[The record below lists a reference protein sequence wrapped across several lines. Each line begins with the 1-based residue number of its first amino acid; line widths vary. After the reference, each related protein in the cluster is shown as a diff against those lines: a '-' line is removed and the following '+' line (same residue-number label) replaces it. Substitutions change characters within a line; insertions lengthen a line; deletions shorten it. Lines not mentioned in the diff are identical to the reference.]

1 MLSSLPLYIELNI
14 CNAFSDFES
23 EFIAKR
29 WRVSALSLSM
39 GHLGTKFTDTG
50 DMLVEMPEEA
60 PASKSSTEH
69 SRDHNTFIHLVAC
82 GSPAPHR
89 VRAAEGHE
97 IWIEKFERFSPQF
110 ISVFAQ
116 FILPEVGHV
125 ILTETFEGHLGHGL
139 LEEGKRVWQVVL
151 VAQVPDICD
160 PVLTTL
166 AGASEELT
174 NNTV

>member
-1 MLSSLPLYIELNI
+1 MEGVCLV
-14 CNAFSDFES
+14 S
-23 EFIAKR
+23 EHG
-29 WRVSALSLSM
+29 ALRQEYVGEILKF
-39 GHLGTKFTDTG
+39 LATKFTDTG

-139 LEEGKRVWQVVL
+139 LEEGKRVWQVVP

-160 PVLTTL
+160 PVLTT
-166 AGASEELT
+166 GRQWGWPGGVLT
-174 NNTV
+174 YPCALSVLRSVCG